1 MSTVSSPKAEAFYW
15 VTIMVPQTLGTALG
29 DWTAG
34 TPGLRYTG
42 AAQVFGSMLA
52 LAYWR
57 TSISRTVVFCAAFV
71 LTRPLGAAVG
81 DFLDKPVA
89 AGGQALSRYS
99 AALARLAFVLGCLL
113 LFPQRASSTA
123 HGAVPRCAGARRT
136 WRLHTNRDMTMQ
148 LANCW
153 LLGAALALAGAAPLA
168 QTQAWPTAKPIRL
181 IVGYPPGGGIDFAA
195 RTIQA
200 PLQEALGQT
209 IVVDYKPG
217 ASGTL
222 AAGELARA
230 APDGYTVLLA
240 NTGPFAIAPYLQAK
254 MPYDP
259 LKQFTYI
266 GQISQGSYIAVT
278 RPDHP
283 AKNLKEW
290 VEWARANAGKVNF
303 ASGGIGTS
311 THLNGELMNQA
322 ATLDVIHVPYKG
334 SAPAIH
340 DLIGG
345 QTQLLIDAGSVLMPQ
360 IKAGKLK
367 ALAVTGPQRDPQ
379 LPDVPTVRELGLGA
393 MESVGFQGLVAP
405 AGLPKAITD
414 KLAAALAKV
423 LAQPDIPSKFAAAG
437 AQVHVLGPTEF
448 AAFVKG
454 DNEKWARL
462 IRERKLQ
469 LD

>member
-1 MSTVSSPKAEAFYW
+1 MKKITYW
-15 VTIMVPQTLGTALG
+15 AV
-29 DWTAG
+29 
-34 TPGLRYTG
+34 
-42 AAQVFGSMLA
+42 A
-52 LAYWR
+52 LAIA
-57 TSISRTVVFCAAFV
+57 SVA
-71 LTRPLGAAVG
+71 
-81 DFLDKPVA
+81 PVA
-89 AGGQALSRYS
+89 
-99 AALARLAFVLGCLL
+99 LA
-113 LFPQRASSTA
+113 
-123 HGAVPRCAGARRT
+123 
-136 WRLHTNRDMTMQ
+136 
-148 LANCW
+148 
-153 LLGAALALAGAAPLA
+153 
-168 QTQAWPTAKPIRL
+168 QAWPAAKTIRL

-195 RTIQA
+195 RTVQV
-200 PLQEALGQT
+200 PLQEALGQQ

-217 ASGTL
+217 ASGML

-230 APDGYTVLLA
+230 TPDGYTLLLA

-290 VEWARANAGKVNF
+290 VDWARANAGKVNY
-303 ASGGIGTS
+303 ASGGTGTS

-322 ATLDVIHVPYKG
+322 TGLTVTHVPYKG
-334 SAPAIH
+334 SAPAIQ

-345 QTQLLIDAGSVLMPQ
+345 QTQLLIDAGSVLLPQ
-360 IKAGKLK
+360 VKGGKLK
-367 ALAVTGPQRDPQ
+367 ALAVTGPVRDPQ

-393 MESVGFQGLVAP
+393 MESVGFQGIVGP
-405 AGLPKAITD
+405 AGMP
-414 KLAAALAKV
+414 AAVTERLSAELAKV
-423 LAQPDIPSKFAAAG
+423 LAQPDLKAKFVAAG
-437 AQVHVLGPTEF
+437 AQVHSLGASDF
-448 AAFVKG
+448 AAFVKT